1 MKGLIEDTQSEVVV
15 VPLLDVLNAI
25 ATKFPEQFTDVFTVD
40 IRVCQIVRSS
50 VSDPSHF
57 DVDPDPDSDPG
68 IHIWE
73 KWIRILGSTFPKYW
87 IQIQIL
93 GSIFGKSESGSEY
106 LFSYF
111 SFRNSCHTNYNTY
124 FCYGQNLEKAFLR

>member
-25 ATKFPEQFTDVFTVD
+25 ATKFPEQFTDVFTVE

-50 VSDPSHF
+50 VSDLSHF
-57 DVDPDPDSDPG
+57 DVDLDPDPDPG

-73 KWIRILGSTFPKYW
+73 KSDKLQCLFLSPPK
-87 IQIQIL
+87 
-93 GSIFGKSESGSEY
+93 F
-106 LFSYF
+106 
-111 SFRNSCHTNYNTY
+111 
-124 FCYGQNLEKAFLR
+124 